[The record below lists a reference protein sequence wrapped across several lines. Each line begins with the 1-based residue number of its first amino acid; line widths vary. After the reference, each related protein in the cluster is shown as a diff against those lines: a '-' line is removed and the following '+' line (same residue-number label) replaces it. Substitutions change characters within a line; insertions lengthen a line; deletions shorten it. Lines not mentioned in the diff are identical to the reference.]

1 MKGSTLGQLQEL
13 QVSLVLAFLE
23 VSEDSSE
30 CCDGSDWL
38 SIRRSVMSKLGDLWS
53 LLTAFP
59 SDPLAPSLL
68 LRPSLECSALDTLDC
83 ISINSSVTSS
93 AHWRK
98 VYPTP
103 LRLLAPLH
111 RQWYEEWGAGV
122 HYDRCHCIVPV
133 SFQRRPDFCLT
144 YNRFFPSLL
153 RIATLGKICCQV
165 LPRHDF
171 PSTSMKY
178 SSIFGRN
185 YTK

>member
-1 MKGSTLGQLQEL
+1 MLGGIAHVANQFQPRNIVAFNARIARSEINGSTLDHFQERE
-13 QVSLVLAFLE
+13 VSLVLAFLE

-59 SDPLAPSLL
+59 SVPLAPSLL

-83 ISINSSVTSS
+83 ISINSSVIGS

-103 LRLLAPLH
+103 LRSLPPP
-111 RQWYEEWGAGV
+111 
-122 HYDRCHCIVPV
+122 PV
-133 SFQRRPDFCLT
+133 ARRVGGW
-144 YNRFFPSLL
+144 S
-153 RIATLGKICCQV
+153 
-165 LPRHDF
+165 
-171 PSTSMKY
+171 
-178 SSIFGRN
+178 
-185 YTK
+185 